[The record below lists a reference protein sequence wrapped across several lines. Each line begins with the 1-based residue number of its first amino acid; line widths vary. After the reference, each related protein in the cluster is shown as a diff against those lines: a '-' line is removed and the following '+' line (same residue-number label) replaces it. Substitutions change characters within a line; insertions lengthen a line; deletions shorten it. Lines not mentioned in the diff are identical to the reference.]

1 MSNLKKTLVNRLLK
15 LTINQELPQIVKEDF
30 NSDYK
35 MFLYT
40 LSTEQL
46 MNSVDYEED
55 RVNLNCYQNCLNR
68 ECLRVILKM
77 FQNHS

>member
-46 MNSVDYEED
+46 MNAVDYEED
-55 RVNLNCYQNCLNR
+55 RVNLNCY
-68 ECLRVILKM
+68 
-77 FQNHS
+77 

>member
-55 RVNLNCYQNCLNR
+55 RVNLNCY
-68 ECLRVILKM
+68 
-77 FQNHS
+77 